1 MIHVRAS
8 WMVAFLLS
16 VLMTCAL
23 AAVGVMNGPLGSLGF
38 LTAGPDE
45 EAWIVETMP
54 ETFAQR
60 GQEIGVVRWTPDGAL
75 GDSSAWSDER
85 TFTLGPMSAG
95 GGFLDP
101 EEVVS
106 CWRLRVGWPLRSF
119 EMSDWSRGTVRVEVD
134 RFPAFFG
141 AGFGGV
147 PIGIRPAQLLGNL
160 AFLTVAF
167 GIVLT
172 VLGEWRQRW
181 RRRAGACIECGHLLA
196 GATRCPE
203 CGATSES

>member
-1 MIHVRAS
+1 
-8 WMVAFLLS
+8 MVAFLLS
-16 VLMTCAL
+16 VLVTCAL
-23 AAVGVMNGPLGSLGF
+23 AAVGVMNGPSGSLGF
-38 LTAGPDE
+38 LTAGPDD

-54 ETFAQR
+54 ETFARR
-60 GQEIGVVRWTPDGAL
+60 GREIGVARWTPDGAL

-119 EMSDWSRGTVRVEVD
+119 EMSYWSRGTVRVEVD

-167 GIVLT
+167 GIGLT

-203 CGATSES
+203 CGAMIEGPRES